1 VLWKGGRVLL
11 NPSYG
16 SDPIIRIDGPPA
28 AIAEPAI
35 RQRRRLAEALASLD
49 EEQWAH
55 PSRCDGWS
63 SRDVIVH
70 LDGTNAFWSYSIA
83 AGLRGEPS
91 QVLAAFDPAATPAEM
106 VAAAA
111 DVPTSAV
118 LDQFVAS
125 SEALVNLLASLDEA
139 DWTAQAEAPPG
150 HQSVSAVAH
159 HALWDSWIH
168 ERDILLPLGVT
179 PDREPDEIAASLRYV
194 AALGPAIAVNRGD
207 GGTGR
212 LAMAVTEPDLEIVV
226 DVGDRITVSDGS
238 DGTDPHLAGDAVEL
252 LEALSLRR
260 PLDQPV
266 PPDFEWIF
274 GLLDAF
280 ANDS

>member
-1 VLWKGGRVLL
+1 MQL
-11 NPSYG
+11 NPRYG
-16 SDPIIRIDGPPA
+16 SDPVITIAGPPA

-35 RQRRRLAEALASLD
+35 RQRRRLAETLASFD
-49 EEQWAH
+49 DEQWAH
-55 PSRCDGWS
+55 PSRCDSWS

-83 AGLRGEPS
+83 AGLRGDPS

-111 DVPTSAV
+111 DLPTSAV
-118 LDQFVAS
+118 LEQFVAS
-125 SEALVNLLASLDEA
+125 SEALVDLLASLDEH

-150 HQSVSAVAH
+150 HLSVSAVAH

-179 PDREPDEIAASLRYV
+179 PDREADEVAASLRYV
-194 AALGPAIAVNRGD
+194 AALSPAIATNRED

-212 LAMAVTEPDLEIVV
+212 LVIAVTEPDLEIVV
-226 DVGDRITVSDGS
+226 DVGERITVSDGS
-238 DGTDPHLAGDAVEL
+238 DGADPHLTGDAVEL

-260 PLDQPV
+260 PFDQSI

-280 ANDS
+280 ANE